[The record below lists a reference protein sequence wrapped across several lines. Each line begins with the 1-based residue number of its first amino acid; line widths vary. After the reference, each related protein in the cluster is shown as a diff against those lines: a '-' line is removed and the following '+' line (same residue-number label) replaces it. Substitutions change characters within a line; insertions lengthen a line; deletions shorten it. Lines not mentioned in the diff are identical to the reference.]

1 METLIVLAIVAV
13 AAVYVGR
20 IFYKGVSAKNG
31 CGGAAPLKGF
41 MPNSNSMPT
50 SLLAMPITGPETLN
64 TPANC

>member
-31 CGGAAPLKGF
+31 CGGCSCCQNADTCPLPPDGDH
-41 MPNSNSMPT
+41 
-50 SLLAMPITGPETLN
+50 
-64 TPANC
+64 ANGCEARRADD